1 MRLRTTAREITCA
14 AHAALPGRMIAVG
27 WDVLFSADGPIILE
41 GNHTI
46 GLYKLQRATQ
56 WPAADGP
63 LGELLEAWLL
73 ALR

>member
-1 MRLRTTAREITCA
+1 
-14 AHAALPGRMIAVG
+14 MIAVG
-27 WDVLFSADGPIILE
+27 WDVLFSGDGPIILE